1 MMNKKKKMPP
11 GLVKK
16 MAKKTGKKVAKK
28 GAKKKGYGR

>member
-1 MMNKKKKMPP
+1 MNKKKKMPP